1 MKIIASFGLALA
13 VCCALLYWLRPVAV
27 RMGLVDEPATRKPHQ
42 GSVPLLGGV
51 AMFCGFAL
59 GALTLDVGLTAYRSF
74 FAASAILVV
83 VGILDDLHELSSR
96 ARFGAQIL
104 ASALMAYWG
113 GVVLYDLGA
122 LGSAQGTFLLA
133 SWAIVFTVFAT
144 VGVINA
150 LNMSDGVDGL
160 AGGLSLIAL
169 LGMAYVANDVGL
181 HTERALLLM
190 LAVVVCGFLI
200 FNMRMP
206 WQHRAL
212 VFMGDAGSMFL
223 GFAITW
229 FFIAM
234 SQGEGRAM
242 APVTALWLLM
252 IPLFDTVWL
261 IVWRFS
267 QGRSPTSSDVGHLH
281 HVLQMTGMGA
291 AASVWLMLAIAALG
305 AVAGLAALENGVAES
320 TQFYAFLGLFA
331 GYCVL
336 MAVSWR
342 KRKLLWWPIERRLIG
357 HDDRRRRTVQSAGER
372 RHLPERRKEGDSEKG
387 DRSIFPG
394 IPPKE
399 VRENRGK

>member
-1 MKIIASFGLALA
+1 VNHPASYALA
-13 VCCALLYWLRPVAV
+13 FLVCCALLYGLRPVAV
-27 RMGLVDEPATRKPHQ
+27 RIGLVDEPTGRKSHH
-42 GSVPLLGGV
+42 GAVPLVGGV

-59 GALTLDVGLTAYRSF
+59 AALTLDIGLMAYRSF
-74 FAASAILVV
+74 FAAAAILVM
-83 VGILDDLHELSSR
+83 VGILDDMHELSSR

-104 ASALMAYWG
+104 AAALMAYWG
-113 GVVLYDLGA
+113 GVVLHDLGA
-122 LGSAQGTFLLA
+122 LGGADGPFLL
-133 SWAIVFTVFAT
+133 SGWEIVFTVFAT

-169 LGMAYVANDVGL
+169 LGMAHVADAAGL
-181 HTERALLLM
+181 VAERSLLVM
-190 LAVVVCGFLI
+190 LSVVVVGFLL
-200 FNMRMP
+200 FNLRLP
-206 WQHRAL
+206 WRQRAL

-234 SQGEGRAM
+234 SQGENRAM

-261 IVWRFS
+261 ILWRFS

-281 HVLQMTGMGA
+281 HVLQMTGMRA
-291 AASVWLMLAIAALG
+291 ATSVWVILAIAALG
-305 AVAGLAALENGVAES
+305 ALVGLAAEAGGVAES
-320 TQFYAFLGLFA
+320 TMFYLFLALFA

-342 KRKLLWWPIERRLIG
+342 RRKLIWWPIERRLIG
-357 HDDRRRRTVQSAGER
+357 LADRREREQGGYGER
-372 RHLPERRKEGDSEKG
+372 RHMPERRS
-387 DRSIFPG
+387 ST
-394 IPPKE
+394 
-399 VRENRGK
+399 